1 MFEKL
6 QLSECPREVV
16 GGNEMIY
23 KCFGDVFPFVAMEDS
38 VACCHILCVK
48 GFAIVHCP
56 WSCCSSFTA
65 REKVDYFDLFVG
77 KCCAFCEELPF
88 AVLDDF

>member
-6 QLSECPREVV
+6 ELPKCPRETV
-16 GGNEMIY
+16 GRDEMVDE
-23 KCFGDVFPFVAMEDS
+23 CFGYILPLVASEDG

-48 GFAIVHCP
+48 RFAVVHCP